1 MERDFDDVLKSLK
14 YCFYNDFNENMAI
27 IMKLNSKGILQESA
41 SEEDM
46 IMLDTLMHYEGNGS
60 LVQLLNKIAGLM
72 GNAGFG
78 IEHLCYAFPYL
89 DSDDVVEYVFINK
102 DLKVEIIK
110 GYSNSYERLCKLA
123 YNSFVEMAKI

>member
-1 MERDFDDVLKSLK
+1 MERDFEDVLRSLK
-14 YCFYNDFNENMAI
+14 HSFYDDFDENMAI
-27 IMKLNSKGILQESA
+27 ITKLNSKGILQESA

-60 LVQLLNKIAGLM
+60 IVQLLNKLAELM

-78 IEHLCYAFPYL
+78 IEHLCHAFPYV
-89 DSDDVVEYVFINK
+89 DSDDAVEYVFINK

-110 GYSNSYERLCKLA
+110 GYSKSYERLCKLA
-123 YNSFVEMAKI
+123 YDSFLEMVKI